1 MDRSGF
7 VLIPGLSIF
16 FAAFLCL
23 TWADAVAQPTND
35 NKDQAFELEELL
47 NWCSKDAQ
55 FTNVGSSED
64 NEKASCLENGPNY
77 NVWFKF
83 RASTENIQIVVKAG
97 GSKGTMKFSYL
108 GLFEDGGRA
117 LACDEYKDEQ
127 GDIGIVY
134 NNLNLGNW
142 YYISVDHPYNPKY
155 IGSFTLCVTDELG
168 YDYRDGAA
176 ELLNL
181 SNWCSANA
189 AFTTKGASPD
199 GAAAPCLRKGPNY
212 NRWFKFYALTNEI
225 ELKVITGGEQGTM
238 QFPSLTLWDAGFTA
252 IKCANYLPASS
263 NECVIKHKGL
273 TKNNWYYISV
283 DHPYKDEYL
292 GTFTLCLNKGGQTAF
307 KNTELISIKGRILY
321 NLFKPVES
329 QIFLQDDLGRLV
341 NSTTT
346 DKEGKFEFTEL
357 SPTTNYVLIVDK
369 YDQAHDLAT
378 VQTNHEGKIIKQI
391 YRERDNIFKFKEL
404 SEAWHYIALLDCDEP
419 GMVPNEGTVGVIG
432 KIVEPD
438 DPMGGKENVSVYLY
452 DSPENLL
459 DSTETDGY
467 GKFKFNNLPFGDSYL
482 VKLEEVS
489 DKLFMEMLLVN
500 DKGKAIMASS
510 TNDMDE
516 NGFFHFKRLAY
527 MKTHLA
533 LAEMENIDMEAME
546 EGATIQLNSIYFE
559 SGKYRLLA
567 KSSAELD
574 QLAGML
580 MTRPDIKIE
589 VSGHTDNIGT
599 KQFNLLLSEKRA
611 KAVVNYLINQGAA
624 ESRLSYKGFGSL
636 KPLSRN
642 NTEYERQKNRRV
654 EFKVVR

>member
-1 MDRSGF
+1 M
-7 VLIPGLSIF
+7 
-16 FAAFLCL
+16 
-23 TWADAVAQPTND
+23 
-35 NKDQAFELEELL
+35 
-47 NWCSKDAQ
+47 
-55 FTNVGSSED
+55 
-64 NEKASCLENGPNY
+64 
-77 NVWFKF
+77 
-83 RASTENIQIVVKAG
+83 
-97 GSKGTMKFSYL
+97 
-108 GLFEDGGRA
+108 
-117 LACDEYKDEQ
+117 
-127 GDIGIVY
+127 
-134 NNLNLGNW
+134 
-142 YYISVDHPYNPKY
+142 
-155 IGSFTLCVTDELG
+155 
-168 YDYRDGAA
+168 
-176 ELLNL
+176 
-181 SNWCSANA
+181 
-189 AFTTKGASPD
+189 
-199 GAAAPCLRKGPNY
+199 
-212 NRWFKFYALTNEI
+212 
-225 ELKVITGGEQGTM
+225 
-238 QFPSLTLWDAGFTA
+238 
-252 IKCANYLPASS
+252 
-263 NECVIKHKGL
+263 
-273 TKNNWYYISV
+273 
-283 DHPYKDEYL
+283 
-292 GTFTLCLNKGGQTAF
+292 
-307 KNTELISIKGRILY
+307 
-321 NLFKPVES
+321 
-329 QIFLQDDLGRLV
+329 
-341 NSTTT
+341 
-346 DKEGKFEFTEL
+346 
-357 SPTTNYVLIVDK
+357 LIVDK

-404 SEAWHYIALLDCDEP
+404 SEAWHYIALLECDEP